1 MLKIRKVKIAYK
13 ESKMRIDFHTHS
25 FPDALAP
32 KAMETLK
39 KVFISTVGIQPCT
52 DGTSADAEKILRS
65 VGVDKAIVCNIATNA
80 RQESKVNGYAV
91 SLLDNSFFY
100 PLGSVH
106 PDSENIEEEL
116 DRLLAAGI
124 RGIKLHPDYV
134 GIELS
139 DRRFD
144 RIFSLLS
151 ERDMFTVVHTGYDP
165 ISPDKVHA
173 TPEMLCETVK
183 KYNKLKLIAAHMGG
197 FKKSE
202 GVLRYLVGTNIY
214 LDTSLSALRVGEWD
228 NLYKIL
234 DTPDESRIL
243 FATDTPWSDPGREI
257 EFIENAPISREKKE
271 KIFSKNALE
280 LLKKK

>member
-1 MLKIRKVKIAYK
+1 
-13 ESKMRIDFHTHS
+13 MRIDFHTHS

-32 KAMETLK
+32 RAMEKLK
-39 KVFISTVGIQPCT
+39 EVFVSVMSLHPVT
-52 DGTSADAEKILRS
+52 DGTSSDAERLLRS
-65 VGVDKAIVCNIATNA
+65 LGIDKAVVCNIATNA
-80 RQESKVNGYAV
+80 KQEEKVNGYAI
-91 SLLDNSFFY
+91 SLLNNDFFY

-106 PDSENIEEEL
+106 PDSENIESEL
-116 DRLLAAGI
+116 DRLLLSGI

-173 TPEMLCETVK
+173 TPEMLRKTVE
-183 KYNKLKLIAAHMGG
+183 KYKNLKLIAAHMGG
-197 FKKSE
+197 FRKSE
-202 GVLRYLVGTNIY
+202 GVLRHLVGTNIY
-214 LDTSLSALRVGEWD
+214 LDTSLCALRRDEQE

-234 DTPDESRIL
+234 DTHDENRIL
-243 FATDTPWSDPGREI
+243 FATDTPWTKPGMEI
-257 EFIENAPISREKKE
+257 AFIENAPISDEKKE
-271 KIFSKNALE
+271 KIFSKNALA
-280 LLKKK
+280 LLRQ